1 MLLQEALSDAAAA
14 ASLSLP
20 TSKLCKA
27 LLRCFDS
34 RAEACRDTAV
44 SCCSM
49 LLQADPDAVL
59 SLLPYIMPV
68 LVERLQCD
76 EVRALPQ
83 HFRAGI

>member
-1 MLLQEALSDAAAA
+1 MQDALSDTSAA

-27 LLRCFDS
+27 LLRCFDN
-34 RAEACRDTAV
+34 RTEACRDKAV
-44 SCCSM
+44 ACCSM

-59 SLLPYIMPV
+59 SLLPYVMPV

-76 EVRALPQ
+76 EVSALPQ
-83 HFRAGI
+83 QHCAGV